1 MPIYYGNSKIKQVI
15 NSDLIKYYKYVYG
28 SWGMPILGENGTVG
42 GGNYAA
48 RASGQYDNSSVA
60 FKAFDNNPTTHWE
73 AAAYSLNEWVEFYSP
88 VLLRL
93 SSVDFRNRDSYY
105 KSYTVW
111 RLWCSNDGVNYTAIK
126 DFPLGNNSAGAAWS
140 HVFNLNANYKF
151 FRFTC
156 GAGGDVSTSS
166 EGRVSFAEIKLNA
179 QQVIRIDEVS
189 KNDNYDYRELNQI
202 AEVYNGSS
210 LVFLV
215 GGKIDYTI
223 DNPGS
228 STVHDFDIHAPGVY
242 KLWLVSG
249 GNSYRWCYIGCN
261 CAGSGAGFIG
271 KLYFKQKCH
280 LRLTVGGQREDS
292 RLQVAEWGNKAV
304 WYDLVVATSSKDN
317 WSADPRGSVGTIT
330 VNRSSTF
337 NTFFDI
343 ELEAN
348 GNGGSGSNG
357 ASVWNGYGSG
367 DKNGY
372 GRLQFVRRNQ

>member
-60 FKAFDNNPTTHWE
+60 FKAFDNNPTTYWE
-73 AAAYSLNEWVEFYSP
+73 AAEYSLNEWVEFYSP

-166 EGRVSFAEIKLNA
+166 QGRVSFAEIKLNA

-189 KNDNYDYRELNQI
+189 KMTIMTI
-202 AEVYNGSS
+202 AN
-210 LVFLV
+210 
-215 GGKIDYTI
+215 
-223 DNPGS
+223 
-228 STVHDFDIHAPGVY
+228 
-242 KLWLVSG
+242 
-249 GNSYRWCYIGCN
+249 
-261 CAGSGAGFIG
+261 
-271 KLYFKQKCH
+271 
-280 LRLTVGGQREDS
+280 LTR
-292 RLQVAEWGNKAV
+292 
-304 WYDLVVATSSKDN
+304 
-317 WSADPRGSVGTIT
+317 
-330 VNRSSTF
+330 
-337 NTFFDI
+337 
-343 ELEAN
+343 
-348 GNGGSGSNG
+348 
-357 ASVWNGYGSG
+357 
-367 DKNGY
+367 
-372 GRLQFVRRNQ
+372 